1 LTLAGGRVCPGV
13 SGDIGG
19 GRGEHDTVVDLV
31 RGAGAAAAAA
41 AATTVVVLEGGG
53 GSVSAIEEVGGW
65 VRISSVEQMRGATL
79 PDLPIRYFSPP
90 QQQRLKRTPLE
101 NLSSSS
107 PQNEHLLLCCY
118 CFQVNPLRPQGSF

>member
-13 SGDIGG
+13 YGDSGGG
-19 GRGEHDTVVDLV
+19 GRGEHDTVVVLI
-31 RGAGAAAAAA
+31 RGAGAGAGAA

-101 NLSSSS
+101 NLFSS

-118 CFQVNPLRPQGSF
+118 CFQVNLLRPQGSF

>member
-1 LTLAGGRVCPGV
+1 MTLAGGRVCPGV

-19 GRGEHDTVVDLV
+19 GRGERDTVVVLV
-31 RGAGAAAAAA
+31 RGAGAAAA

-79 PDLPIRYFSPP
+79 PDLPIRDFSPP

-118 CFQVNPLRPQGSF
+118 CFQVNPLRPQGPF